1 MKTYFTL
8 ILLLTASFFTS
19 TFSQI
24 PPPESFFPSAV
35 GNIWE
40 YQTQTES
47 YKSEIIKDSVDVIG
61 NQYLFYPSIL
71 YGNKPRIKID
81 TSYNVFQLDFISDT
95 VLWYPYKLN
104 ADSGETWVYDK
115 RYNEIARVND
125 IFQTYIFGKLR
136 YVKDIGYYD
145 PGAPGDTTITDS
157 SMFISDTW
165 LVSGIGE
172 YYEYR
177 AEQGPTMQLLGCI
190 INGDT
195 LGTITS
201 VKENISE
208 IPKDYKL
215 YQNYPNPFN
224 PSTNIKFEIPISG
237 NVKLNVYNILGEEV
251 EELINEYM
259 NKGIHSVK
267 FEERN
272 FASGIYIYIL
282 KAGSKIFTKKMI
294 LIK

>member
-1 MKTYFTL
+1 MKHII
-8 ILLLTASFFTS
+8 ILFFIVSFCIQI
-19 TFSQI
+19 FSQI

-35 GNIWE
+35 GDVWE

-47 YKSEIIKDSVDVIG
+47 YKSEIIKDSIDIIG

-125 IFQTYIFGKLR
+125 IFQTYIFGKLS

-145 PGAPGDTTITDS
+145 PGAPGDTIITDS

-177 AEQGPTMQLLGCI
+177 AEEGPTMQLLGCI

-201 VKENISE
+201 IKENILQT
-208 IPKDYKL
+208 PTDFKL

-224 PSTNIKFEIPISG
+224 PNTTIEFDINEYSRVNIKI
-237 NVKLNVYNILGEEV
+237 YNILGKYISTI
-251 EELINEYM
+251 LNGYKNIGSYKILF
-259 NKGIHSVK
+259 KG
-267 FEERN
+267 EDLP
-272 FASGIYIYIL
+272 SGIYFYTINVNG
-282 KAGSKIFTKKMI
+282 KTETKSMV